1 MNSASINH
9 ISRNQSINA
18 AAVTQSDR
26 MSLTIF
32 FALAIHA
39 ILILGISFDLMD
51 INNDVITTMEITLVH
66 QRSNEEP
73 EKADYLAQANQLGG
87 GTQQSKS
94 RPSSPF
100 SNPLPIPEKGFAPNS
115 RQAMAPPPIKKNQKQ
130 TEIMS
135 VDQSKRRVENKKLKE
150 KTPFTTKSLTA
161 AQLFERSQ
169 QIAKL
174 SAEINELKDAY
185 QQTPKH
191 TWVHGA
197 NAKKYRFASY
207 MDAWRAKVERIGNL
221 NYPAIVTRKN
231 ITGSLLLDVAINPDG
246 SIHSARI
253 TRSSGYRELDQA
265 ALRIVNM
272 AAPYPPL
279 TKDILKDTDILHIP
293 RVWRFQQGSHLQTSV
308 Q

>member
-1 MNSASINH
+1 MNSQTINP
-9 ISRNQSINA
+9 A
-18 AAVTQSDR
+18 TVTQSDR
-26 MSLTIF
+26 MSMTLF

-51 INNDVITTMEITLVH
+51 SNNDVITTMEVTLVH
-66 QRSNEEP
+66 QRSLDEP
-73 EKADYLAQANQLGG
+73 DEADYLAQANQLGG
-87 GTQQSKS
+87 GKQQDKS

-115 RQAMAPPPIKKNQKQ
+115 RRAMTPPHIKEAQKQ

-135 VDQSKRRVENKKLKE
+135 VDQSEQQVSSQKLKE
-150 KTPFTTKSLTA
+150 ESPVTTKNLTA

-174 SAEINELKDAY
+174 SAEINELKEAY

-191 TWVHGA
+191 NWVHGA
-197 NAKKYRFASY
+197 NAKQYRFASY
-207 MDAWRAKVERIGNL
+207 MDAWRAQVEKYGNL
-221 NYPAIVTRKN
+221 NYPALVTRKN
-231 ITGSLLLDVAINPDG
+231 LTGSLLLDVAINPDG
-246 SIHSARI
+246 TIHSARI

-265 ALRIVNM
+265 ALRIVNL

-279 TKDILKDTDILHIP
+279 TKDILKDTDVLHIP
-293 RVWRFQQGSHLQTSV
+293 RLWRFQHGSRLQTSN

>member
-1 MNSASINH
+1 MNMNSPTINP
-9 ISRNQSINA
+9 IT
-18 AAVTQSDR
+18 VTQSDR
-26 MSLTIF
+26 MSMTLF
-32 FALAIHA
+32 FAIAIHA

-51 INNDVITTMEITLVH
+51 SNNDVITTMEVTLVH
-66 QRSNEEP
+66 QRSLEEP
-73 EKADYLAQANQLGG
+73 DEAEYLAQANQLGG
-87 GTQQSKS
+87 GKQQNKS

-100 SNPLPIPEKGFAPNS
+100 SNDTPTPEQGFAPNS
-115 RQAMAPPPIKKNQKQ
+115 RRAMTPPHFKEAEKQ

-135 VDQSKRRVENKKLKE
+135 VDQANQRTSNQKSKEE
-150 KTPFTTKSLTA
+150 TPVTTKSLTA

-174 SAEINELKDAY
+174 SAEINKLKEAY

-197 NAKKYRFASY
+197 NAKQYRFASY

-221 NYPAIVTRKN
+221 NYPALVTRKKL
-231 ITGSLLLDVAINPDG
+231 TGSLLLDVAINPDG
-246 SIHSARI
+246 TIRSARI

-272 AAPYPPL
+272 SAPFPPL
-279 TKDILKDTDILHIP
+279 TKDILKDTDVLHIP
-293 RVWRFQQGSHLQTSV
+293 RVWRFQHGSQLQTSV

>member
-1 MNSASINH
+1 MNSQTMNS
-9 ISRNQSINA
+9 

-51 INNDVITTMEITLVH
+51 SNSDVITTMEITLVNQH
-66 QRSNEEP
+66 SIEEP

-100 SNPLPIPEKGFAPNS
+100 SNPLPIPEEGFAPNS
-115 RQAMAPPPIKKNQKQ
+115 RQAMSPPPIKQTQKQ

-135 VDQSKRRVENKKLKE
+135 VDKSNQHVSSQELKE
-150 KTPFTTKSLTA
+150 ETPVTTKSLTA

-174 SAEINELKDAY
+174 SAEINKLKEAY

-207 MDAWRAKVERIGNL
+207 MDAWRAKVERIGNM
-221 NYPAIVTRKN
+221 NYPEIVARKN
-231 ITGSLLLDVAINPDG
+231 LTGNLLLDVAINPDG
-246 SIHSARI
+246 SIHSARVS
-253 TRSSGYRELDQA
+253 RSSGYRELDQA

-272 AAPYPPL
+272 SAPFPPL
-279 TKDILKDTDILHIP
+279 TKDILKDTDVLHIP
-293 RVWRFQQGSHLQTSV
+293 RVWRFQNGSRLQTSV

>member
-1 MNSASINH
+1 MNNPTINPV
-9 ISRNQSINA
+9 
-18 AAVTQSDR
+18 AVTQSDR

-51 INNDVITTMEITLVH
+51 SNNDVITTMEITLVH

-73 EKADYLAQANQLGG
+73 EEADYLAQENQLGG
-87 GTQQSKS
+87 GTQQNKS

-115 RQAMAPPPIKKNQKQ
+115 RRAMSPPPINETKKQ

-135 VDQSKRRVENKKLKE
+135 VEQSDQRVNSKKLQE
-150 KTPFTTKSLTA
+150 ETPITTKNLTA

-174 SAEINELKDAY
+174 SAEINKLKKAY

-221 NYPAIVTRKN
+221 NYPELVSKN
-231 ITGSLLLDVAINPDG
+231 NLTGSLLLDVAINPDG

-253 TRSSGYRELDQA
+253 TRSSGYSELDRA

-272 AAPYPPL
+272 SAPFPPL
-279 TKDILKDTDILHIP
+279 TKDILKDTDVLHIP

>member
-1 MNSASINH
+1 MNSTAVNPNINP
-9 ISRNQSINA
+9 

-26 MSLTIF
+26 MSMTLF
-32 FALAIHA
+32 FAIAIHA

-51 INNDVITTMEITLVH
+51 ANNDDLTTMEITLVS

-73 EKADYLAQANQLGG
+73 KEADYLAQENQLGG
-87 GTQQSKS
+87 GTQKNKS

-100 SNPLPIPEKGFAPNS
+100 SNPLPVPEEGFAPNS
-115 RQAMAPPPIKKNQKQ
+115 RQAMSPPPVKETKKQ

-135 VDQSKRRVENKKLKE
+135 VDQSRLRTESQKQKE
-150 KTPFTTKSLTA
+150 ETPLTTKSLTA

-174 SAEINELKDAY
+174 SAEINKLKEAY

-207 MDAWRAKVERIGNL
+207 MDAWRAKVERVGNL
-221 NYPAIVTRKN
+221 NYPALVTRKN
-231 ITGSLLLDVAINPDG
+231 IIGSLLLDVAINPDG

-293 RVWRFQQGSHLQTSV
+293 RIWRFQPGSHLRTST

>member
-1 MNSASINH
+1 MNSPSINQ
-9 ISRNQSINA
+9 NINPSV
-18 AAVTQSDR
+18 VTQNDR

-32 FALAIHA
+32 IALAIHA

-51 INNDVITTMEITLVH
+51 IDNDVITTMEVTLVH
-66 QRSNEEP
+66 QRSTEEP
-73 EKADYLAQANQLGG
+73 EEADYLAQANQLGG

-115 RQAMAPPPIKKNQKQ
+115 RQAMAPPKIKKNEKQ

-135 VDQSKRRVENKKLKE
+135 VDHSKPKVDSKKLKE
-150 KTPFTTKSLTA
+150 ETPFDTKSLSA

-174 SAEINELKDAY
+174 SAEINKLKEAS
-185 QQTPKH
+185 QQTPKR
-191 TWVHGA
+191 TYVSGA

-207 MDAWRAKVERIGNL
+207 MDAWRTKVERIGNL
-221 NYPAIVTRKN
+221 NYPAIVTRKK
-231 ITGSLLLDVAINPDG
+231 ITGSLLLIVGINPDG
-246 SIHSARI
+246 SLHSARI
-253 TRSSGYRELDQA
+253 TRSSGYKDLDRA

-279 TKDILKDTDILHIP
+279 TKAILKDTDILYIP
-293 RVWRFQQGSHLQTSV
+293 RIWRFQNGNRLQTSV
-308 Q
+308 R

>member
-1 MNSASINH
+1 MSMNSQTINPV
-9 ISRNQSINA
+9 
-18 AAVTQSDR
+18 AVTQSDR
-26 MSLTIF
+26 MSMTLF

-51 INNDVITTMEITLVH
+51 SSNDDITTMEITLVH
-66 QRSNEEP
+66 QRSTEEP
-73 EKADYLAQANQLGG
+73 EEADYLAQENQLGG

-100 SNPLPIPEKGFAPNS
+100 SNDSPTPEEGFAPDS
-115 RQAMAPPPIKKNQKQ
+115 RRAMSPPPIKETQKQ

-135 VDQSKRRVENKKLKE
+135 VDHSAQRNKSQIIKE
-150 KTPFTTKSLTA
+150 ETPVTTKSLTA

-174 SAEINELKDAY
+174 SAEINKLKEAY

-221 NYPAIVTRKN
+221 NYPAIVTKKN
-231 ITGSLLLDVAINPDG
+231 ITGSLLLDVAINADG

-253 TRSSGYRELDQA
+253 SRSSGYRELDQA

-272 AAPYPPL
+272 SAPFPPL
-279 TKDILKDTDILHIP
+279 TKDILKDTDVLHIP
-293 RVWRFQQGSHLQTSV
+293 RVWRFQQGSRLETSF

>member
-1 MNSASINH
+1 MNMN
-9 ISRNQSINA
+9 NPTVNPV
-18 AAVTQSDR
+18 AVTQSDR
-26 MSLTIF
+26 MSMTVF

-51 INNDVITTMEITLVH
+51 SNNDVITTMEITLVH
-66 QRSNEEP
+66 QRSTEEP
-73 EKADYLAQANQLGG
+73 EEADYLAQANQLGG
-87 GTQQSKS
+87 GTQQNKS
-94 RPSSPF
+94 RPSNPF

-115 RQAMAPPPIKKNQKQ
+115 RRAMTPPHFKEAQKQ

-135 VDQSKRRVENKKLKE
+135 ADQSNQHINSKNFKE
-150 KTPFTTKSLTA
+150 ETPVTTKSLTA

-174 SAEINELKDAY
+174 SAEINKLKEAY

-207 MDAWRAKVERIGNL
+207 MDAWRTKVERIGNL
-221 NYPAIVTRKN
+221 NYPQLVTRNK

-272 AAPYPPL
+272 AAPFPPL
-279 TKDILKDTDILHIP
+279 TKDILKDTDVLHIP
-293 RVWRFQQGSHLQTSV
+293 RVWRFQQGSHLQTST

>member
-1 MNSASINH
+1 MNSPSIN
-9 ISRNQSINA
+9 QTINSSV
-18 AAVTQSDR
+18 VTQNDR

-39 ILILGISFDLMD
+39 ILILGISFDLLD
-51 INNDVITTMEITLVH
+51 INNDVITTMEVTLVH
-66 QRSNEEP
+66 QRSTEEP
-73 EKADYLAQANQLGG
+73 EEADYLAQANQLGG

-115 RQAMAPPPIKKNQKQ
+115 RQAMAPPKIKKNEKQ

-135 VDQSKRRVENKKLKE
+135 VDHSERKVDSKKLKE
-150 KTPFTTKSLTA
+150 EMPFDTKSLNA

-174 SAEINELKDAY
+174 SAEINKLKEAS
-185 QQTPKH
+185 QQTPKR
-191 TWVHGA
+191 TYVSGA

-207 MDAWRAKVERIGNL
+207 MDAWRTKVERIGNL
-221 NYPAIVTRKN
+221 NYPAIVTRKK
-231 ITGSLLLDVAINPDG
+231 ITGSLLLIVGINPDG

-253 TRSSGYRELDQA
+253 SRSSGYKELDRA

-279 TKDILKDTDILHIP
+279 TKAILKDTDILYIP
-293 RVWRFQQGSHLQTSV
+293 RIWRFQNGNRLQTSV
-308 Q
+308 R